1 MTRPVRLPLSRRKGF
16 NLQALSIATNGLPAV
31 NVTRPSKWG
40 NPWKIGANRCSGR
53 GMEYREE
60 PVSAAQTAV
69 RFFRDTLRLNP
80 RNYPSD
86 AEIVEQLRGKS
97 LACWCKPGA
106 PCHADVLLELANPEP
121 GA

>member
-1 MTRPVRLPLSRRKGF
+1 MTRPVRLRLLRRKGF

-40 NPWKIGANRCSGR
+40 NPYRVGAIDRRTGGIMDAETAVERFLDYVHQRGGGAN
-53 GMEYREE
+53 
-60 PVSAAQTAV
+60 
-69 RFFRDTLRLNP
+69 
-80 RNYPSD
+80 
-86 AEIVEQLRGKS
+86 IVVDLAGKN
-97 LACWCKPGA
+97 LACWCRPGA